1 MDSLNHRSKD
11 EIMDAAEVAKKN
23 KIEATAD
30 QIERKMEDDRN
41 GVEMEKV
48 SVDETEDDEEVKS
61 GNEGAAVKHTKKV
74 TVYFVSKGRGVSGFT
89 QERAGVKGNSDSADV
104 DPFLTKIESWEP
116 PASLMP
122 MDGESVG

>member
-30 QIERKMEDDRN
+30 QIER
-41 GVEMEKV
+41 EMEKV